1 MIGPVAGPTQAAFV
15 GYHGVMEARALT
27 RMTEAEYLASEATS
41 AEKHEYVNGEAFM
54 MAGGT
59 PAHAIVAATV
69 TRIVGT
75 AVRGKP
81 CVVASSDLRVHVEST
96 GMYTYPDVTVVCGK
110 LETSRRDPNSVTNPK
125 VIFEILS
132 DSTEAHDRGAK
143 FRHYERIPSLDAYVL
158 VSQDGRRVE
167 QFARRPDGWLRTT
180 ADLDGGPDAITIAA
194 IDVRIAVAE
203 LSEGLAETA

>member
-1 MIGPVAGPTQAAFV
+1 
-15 GYHGVMEARALT
+15 MEARALT
-27 RMTEAEYLASEATS
+27 RMTEDEYLASEAT
-41 AEKHEYVNGEAFM
+41 ALEKHEYVNGEAHA

-59 PAHAIVAATV
+59 PAHAIMAASIA
-69 TRIVGT
+69 RIVGN
-75 AVRGKP
+75 ALRGKP

-110 LETSRRDPNSVTNPK
+110 LETARRDPNSVTNPK

-132 DSTEAHDRGAK
+132 DSTEAHDRGARLRENQ
-143 FRHYERIPSLDAYVL
+143 FRHYERIPSLEAYVL
-158 VSQDGRRVE
+158 VAQDGRRIE

-194 IDVRIAVAE
+194 LDVRVAVAE
-203 LSEGLAETA
+203 LIEGLPETA